1 MRVEPFCEHGPGGEG
16 GDPPYFMV
24 GLSFKRGRG
33 LALFLR
39 RGRAIDPGNELA
51 AVNLWIGRGD
61 LLVTVDRG
69 RLLPRVGLQWT
80 WLGPLRP
87 RPA

>member
-1 MRVEPFCEHGPGGEG
+1 MRVEPFCQSGPGGDA

-24 GLSFKRGRG
+24 GLSLQGGWG
-33 LALFLR
+33 LGLFLR
-39 RGRAIDPGNELA
+39 KGRAIDPGTEVA
-51 AVNLWIGRGD
+51 AANLWIGKGD

-80 WLGPLRP
+80 WIGPLRP